1 MVIFMD
7 ILACKRCLVY
17 EMAEASQ
24 YQTMYDYIK
33 NLDEGVKTSEEVYQ
47 ERLKTCKQCDN
58 LLAGMCRI
66 CGCYVE
72 LRAAIQTKSCPAPA
86 ARW

>member
-1 MVIFMD
+1 MD
-7 ILACKRCLVY
+7 LLGCKRCLVY
-17 EMAEASQ
+17 EMAEAAQ

-33 NLDEGVKTSEEVYQ
+33 NLDEGVKASEEVYQ
-47 ERLKTCKQCDN
+47 ARLKSCKQCDN

-72 LRAAIQTKSCPAPA
+72 LRAAIGTKNCPAPEKH
-86 ARW
+86 W